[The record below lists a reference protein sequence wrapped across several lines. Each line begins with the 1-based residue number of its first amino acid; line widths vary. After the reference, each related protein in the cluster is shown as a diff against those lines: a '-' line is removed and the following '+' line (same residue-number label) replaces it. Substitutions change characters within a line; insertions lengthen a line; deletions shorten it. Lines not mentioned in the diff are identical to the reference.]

1 MDVHGVTLIFRMKLS
16 WVRSFCLSLPG
27 ATEEVKWEHL
37 AYCIGGK
44 IFAIQ
49 TLEPQAVVLSFKCL
63 PEAFGELTERPNII
77 QAPYFARGQWVAL
90 ERADALPRKELE
102 PLLRTAYELVLAKLP
117 KKKQAEFTR

>member
-1 MDVHGVTLIFRMKLS
+1 MSLS
-16 WVRSFCLSLPG
+16 WVRTYCLKLPG
-27 ATEEVKWEHL
+27 ANEEVKWEHL

-49 TLEPQAVVLSFKCL
+49 TLEPDTVALSFKCT
-63 PEAFGELTERPNII
+63 PETFVEITERPFLF

-90 ERADALPRKELE
+90 ERTDVLPRKELE

-117 KKKQAEFTR
+117 KKMQAELTAKMP

>member
-1 MDVHGVTLIFRMKLS
+1 MSLS
-16 WVRSFCLSLPG
+16 WVRAFCLKLPG

-49 TLEPQAVVLSFKCL
+49 TLESEAVALSFKCR
-63 PEAFGELTERPNII
+63 PEAFVELTERPNII

-90 ERADALPRKELE
+90 EQQDALSRRELE

-117 KKKQAEFTR
+117 KKRQAELTA

>member
-1 MDVHGVTLIFRMKLS
+1 MSLS
-16 WVRSFCLSLPG
+16 WVRSFCLQLPG
-27 ATEEVKWEHL
+27 VTEEVKWEHL

-49 TLEPQAVVLSFKCL
+49 NLEPRAVALSFKCQ
-63 PEAFGELTERPNII
+63 PEAFAELTERPAII

-90 ERADALPRKELE
+90 ERTDALPRRELE

-117 KKKQAEFTR
+117 KKKQAEFTP